1 MKKRLVGVV
10 IFSVMAGSCRYFP
23 FWFQNEDNSSEI
35 AEHVA
40 TDFYGVYV
48 PSMNSFI
55 GCRWFR
61 QRLPY
66 SQEYCMGIWKF
77 SLSDSSMTLLR
88 DSGTVV
94 KGVEVSRRYRYLAYI
109 RESGVDTF
117 GYPILDAVLMDL
129 LTQDTSSIRDIGI
142 RLGGWLRSSPY
153 TDGIFYGSS
162 SENWGEW
169 EVVWRI
175 DFRNKTITS
184 VDTCRGIGFFWV
196 LPGAKGDSVVC
207 NVRGGPVNFELGL
220 EVFGYRDSLFLT
232 DVRNGTRFYVTWKP
246 SPNDRID
253 PWDLRWVQ
261 DQDTLVVSTFTLK
274 LGFNPIPV
282 KRDLW
287 WIPNVTD
294 HMVEI
299 PTGGTP

>member
-1 MKKRLVGVV
+1 M
-10 IFSVMAGSCRYFP
+10 
-23 FWFQNEDNSSEI
+23 
-35 AEHVA
+35 
-40 TDFYGVYV
+40 
-48 PSMNSFI
+48 
-55 GCRWFR
+55 
-61 QRLPY
+61 
-66 SQEYCMGIWKF
+66 
-77 SLSDSSMTLLR
+77 
-88 DSGTVV
+88 
-94 KGVEVSRRYRYLAYI
+94 
-109 RESGVDTF
+109 
-117 GYPILDAVLMDL
+117 
-129 LTQDTSSIRDIGI
+129 
-142 RLGGWLRSSPY
+142 
-153 TDGIFYGSS
+153 
-162 SENWGEW
+162 
-169 EVVWRI
+169 
-175 DFRNKTITS
+175 
-184 VDTCRGIGFFWV
+184 
-196 LPGAKGDSVVC
+196 
-207 NVRGGPVNFELGL
+207 NFELGL